1 MYPYYWVKKCVHL
14 LNTGAYIFYRNFLLS
29 WVKKYVHELN
39 SKLYFF
45 LYIGII
51 WRKDDPHVLYS
62 SSRDCYLYQHV
73 FKDAKRPADE
83 LVPAGL
89 DMSIHGDI
97 SYATLEKPDLT
108 GKCVLETKNALVYK
122 ILYAISVLINNESV
136 NL

>member
-1 MYPYYWVKKCVHL
+1 MCIHVL
-14 LNTGAYIFYRNFLLS
+14 IFYEHIFLYL
-29 WVKKYVHELN
+29 YTEIIHELN
-39 SKLYFF
+39 FELYFSIY
-45 LYIGII
+45 LGII

-97 SYATLEKPDLT
+97 SYATLDKPDLT
-108 GKCVLETKNALVYK
+108 GKCVVETNNALVY
-122 ILYAISVLINNESV
+122 
-136 NL
+136 